1 MLCVSRLR
9 CSMPRAAVWPCRCD
23 RVLAR
28 SAGVVNAVEVVHA
41 FDGDEG
47 LIAFRRWVL
56 SPDTEGIASA
66 AAGSGRGRGR
76 GGRCAWVWQPQESGR
91 VRTNGRVWIGC

>member
-1 MLCVSRLR
+1 M
-9 CSMPRAAVWPCRCD
+9 
-23 RVLAR
+23 
-28 SAGVVNAVEVVHA
+28 VNAVEVVHA

-66 AAGSGRGRGR
+66 AAGGGRGRGR
-76 GGRCAWVWQPQESGR
+76 GARCAQIALTLYKEIALK
-91 VRTNGRVWIGC
+91 VRKSSILINASAFELLCSTASL